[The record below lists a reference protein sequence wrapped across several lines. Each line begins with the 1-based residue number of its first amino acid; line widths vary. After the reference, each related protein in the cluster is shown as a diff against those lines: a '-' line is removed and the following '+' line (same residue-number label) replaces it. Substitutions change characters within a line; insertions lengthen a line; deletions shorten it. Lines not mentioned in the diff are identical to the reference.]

1 MEITAVVLTKNEEKN
16 ISACLSSLS
25 FCDEIIIV
33 DDFSDDNTVALAEKF
48 DATVF
53 RKKLDDDFSAQRNF
67 GLSKARKDWVF
78 FIDADER
85 VSPELKAEI
94 LRLDEEAYHGFF
106 FSRQDVL
113 WGKALKHGE
122 TAKVRLLRLAR
133 RNAGKWERH
142 VHEEWQIKGKTT
154 LLKNPLMHYP
164 HPTLNEFIDDI
175 NRFSTL
181 HAEANDMEKKR
192 SSLGKIILWPIGKFV
207 YNYLILLGLLDG
219 TRGFIVS
226 MLMSL
231 HSFLA
236 WGKLWKISRS

>member
-1 MEITAVVLTKNEEKN
+1 MEITAVVLTKNEAKN

-48 DATVF
+48 DARVF
-53 RKKLDDDFSAQRNF
+53 RRKLDNDFAAQRNF
-67 GLSKARKDWVF
+67 GLGKAGKDWVF

-94 LRLDEEAYHGFF
+94 LRLDEEKYQGFF

-113 WGKALKHGE
+113 WGKTLKHGE

-133 RNAGKWERH
+133 RNDGKWERR
-142 VHEEWQIKGKTT
+142 VHEEWQVKGKTM

-164 HPTLNEFIDDI
+164 HQTLDEFIDDI
-175 NRFSTL
+175 NRFSSL
-181 HAEANDMEKKR
+181 HAEANYLEAKR
-192 SSLGKIILWPIGKFV
+192 STLAKIILWPLGKFV
-207 YNYLILLGLLDG
+207 YNYIILLGLLDG
-219 TRGFIVS
+219 TRGFVIA